1 MVRMS
6 IFSISNTKF
15 FIVRHAEALKNLEKM
30 HGGGTQDLTPNGIEG
45 LIESVR
51 ILEERIGTRNT
62 IVYYQREG
70 RSEKTANIIADELG
84 VNTKKVDDIY
94 GVGLGVIA
102 ALNEDEL
109 KEQYPEVAKILE
121 NWKNNG
127 AKLDDYPDVPGREH
141 MNDFAVRILR
151 GMGSTLQSNSNIIVV
166 GTTSTINM
174 MNHLLANDGLFVH
187 DSYDFVSFPFAG
199 INGWSLS
206 RNDVPQ
212 KIFSNF

>member
-1 MVRMS
+1 MS

-30 HGGGTQDLTPNGIEG
+30 HGGGTQDLTPNGIED

-51 ILEERIGTRNT
+51 TLGECIDTRNT
-62 IVYYQREG
+62 TVYYQREG

-84 VNTKKVDDIY
+84 INTKKVDDIY
-94 GVGLGVIA
+94 GIGLGVIA

-121 NWKNNG
+121 NWRNNG
-127 AKLDDYPDVPGREH
+127 AKLCNYPDVPGREH
-141 MNDFAVRILR
+141 MNDFAVRILQ
-151 GMGSTLQSNSNIIVV
+151 GMGSILQPNSNIIVV

-174 MNHLLANDGLFVH
+174 MNHLLANDGLFVY

-206 RNDVPQ
+206 RNDAPQ
-212 KIFSNF
+212 KIFSNFYF